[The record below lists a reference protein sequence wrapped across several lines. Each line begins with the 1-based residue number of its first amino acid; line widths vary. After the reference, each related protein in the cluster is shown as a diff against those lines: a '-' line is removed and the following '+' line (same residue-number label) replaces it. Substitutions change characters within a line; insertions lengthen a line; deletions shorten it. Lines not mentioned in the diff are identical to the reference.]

1 MKGETKN
8 GKKKGSE
15 GKGGKRKVSLAKTK
29 KKEEDRKELQTR
41 QGCAREE
48 GEFPRVEMTPLR
60 KERGEQRQHSST
72 QLSHSP

>member
-29 KKEEDRKELQTR
+29 KKEEDRKNCK
-41 QGCAREE
+41 QGRAVLGRRE
-48 GEFPRVEMTPLR
+48 
-60 KERGEQRQHSST
+60 SS
-72 QLSHSP
+72 HVWK